1 MFQFSPQRQQ
11 KTLNLN
17 DTFAELPN
25 IESWETQ
32 QRNSLIGV
40 DSPVEISEDKSSGFG
55 VELKPIEP
63 KSKRKGLEL

>member
-40 DSPVEISEDKSSGFG
+40 DSPVEISEDNGS